1 MIAWRRHLACLKYTL
16 KHKWYVFLAGIKLG
30 VSLWQGLVHDMSKF
44 LPSEFP
50 AYAECFH
57 NVDGSRRYL
66 ETEAFNV
73 AWNSHQKRN
82 KHHHQY
88 WTLIMDESDI
98 ISLEMPEK
106 YAREMVADWVGAGK
120 AIYGKNEVK
129 SWYYRNKHK
138 VRLHE
143 KTRELVE
150 RLVEEAQNV

>member
-1 MIAWRRHLACLKYTL
+1 MIVWRRHIACLKYTL
-16 KHKWYVFLAGIKLG
+16 LHKWYVLLACRKLNI
-30 VSLWQGLVHDMSKF
+30 SFWQGLMHDLSKF
-44 LPSEFP
+44 LPSEWF

-57 NVDGSRRYL
+57 GEDSSRRYL

-88 WTLIMDESDI
+88 WTLIKDESDI

-120 AIYGKNEVK
+120 AIYGKMK
-129 SWYYRNKHK
+129 
-138 VRLHE
+138 
-143 KTRELVE
+143 
-150 RLVEEAQNV
+150 